1 MADAA
6 LGGSKTV
13 VRSPLSFLQ
22 ESFPAVA
29 VITTV
34 VMLILPLPTVLLD
47 ALMAFNLIFS
57 LLILLIVLYT
67 VKPTEF
73 SLFPTVLLVA
83 TVFSLALNIS
93 STRLILSLGARFDG
107 RMIRA
112 FSSFVVGSSG
122 NEGLVIG
129 FIIFIVIIAVQAVV
143 ITKGATR
150 VSEVAARF
158 TLDSMQPKLMAIE
171 AEYSQGSITE
181 EEAKERKAQIQK
193 DSDFYGSM
201 DGASKFISGNVKVG
215 IFITVVNVLGGIIIG
230 MAMHG
235 EPIGNAVTNYISLS
249 IGDGLLSQFPALLI
263 STAMGIVVTR
273 AAAEGKL
280 SQQII
285 EQFFTRHSMI
295 YWICAVVL
303 VFLSVLPGFP
313 WYVLL
318 PMAAIIA
325 FYAFRLGR
333 QQKSAAGFNEMM
345 AKTKDQKDE
354 KTAEISPVVPL
365 DALSL
370 ELGYG
375 LVPLVE
381 KEKGAELLERVQG
394 VRRQAALDLGLV
406 IPKVRIIDNSIL
418 EPSEYCFKIKGV
430 DSGRGKIR
438 IGYFLCINPGTITA
452 EMEGEKTVDPAFGLP
467 AIWIG
472 HEKRDEAERAGYTVV
487 DPPSIIATHLT
498 EIIRRHAADILGLQD
513 TQAILDTLRKEYP
526 AVVDEVLRESKGLR
540 ITEIQKILHGLLR
553 ERISIRNMVSI
564 LEAVADYAP
573 VSKNIW
579 FLTEKARQALA
590 SQICHQYADDD
601 RRLRVLTI
609 SPSLEQKLIDSKYET
624 PSGIVCAMDPPSQ
637 KAWIRAVSKAV
648 AAVKEKGWMP
658 VILCSEQARYL
669 VKNSTDRELPDLAVI
684 SVPEIV
690 PEVIPEAVGM
700 IRIEETPTEQQD
712 GVV

>member
-1 MADAA
+1 MADVVVGPEGTVSRNP
-6 LGGSKTV
+6 LG
-13 VRSPLSFLQ
+13 FLKD
-22 ESFPAVA
+22 SFPAMA
-29 VITTV
+29 VIVTV
-34 VMLILPLPTVLLD
+34 VMLILPLPTFILD
-47 ALMAFNLIFS
+47 ALMAFNLMFS
-57 LLILLIVLYT
+57 LLVLLIVLYT
-67 VKPTEF
+67 QRPTEF
-73 SLFPTVLLVA
+73 SLFPTILLVA

-93 STRLILSLGARFDG
+93 STRLILSMGARFDG

-122 NEGLVIG
+122 NEGIVIG

-158 TLDSMQPKLMAIE
+158 TLDSMQVKMMAVE
-171 AEYSQGSITE
+171 TEYSSGSITE
-181 EEAKERKAQIQK
+181 EEAQARKAQIQK
-193 DSDFYGSM
+193 ESDFYGSM

-215 IFITVVNVLGGIIIG
+215 IFITVVNILGGIIIG
-230 MAMHG
+230 VAMHG
-235 EPIGNAVTNYISLS
+235 EPMGNAVNNYITFS

-273 AAAEGKL
+273 AAATGNL
-280 SQQII
+280 SAQVMEQI
-285 EQFFTRHSMI
+285 FSRYSSI
-295 YWICAVVL
+295 YWICAGVL
-303 VFLSVLPGFP
+303 VFLAVLPGFP

-318 PMAAIIA
+318 PMAALVA
-325 FYAFRLGR
+325 FHAFRLGR
-333 QQKSAAGFNEMM
+333 KERKTAGFNEMM
-345 AKTKDQKDE
+345 ARSKEHKDE
-354 KTAEISPVVPL
+354 KAGEISPVVPL
-365 DALSL
+365 DSLSL

-394 VRRQAALDLGLV
+394 VRRQSALDLGLV

-430 DSGRGKIR
+430 DAGRGKIR
-438 IGYFLCINPGTITA
+438 LGYFLCINPGTVTT
-452 EMEGEKTVDPAFGLP
+452 EMQGEKTVDPAFGLP
-467 AIWIG
+467 AIWIDQD
-472 HEKRDEAERAGYTVV
+472 KRDEAERSGYTVV

-526 AVVDEVLRESKGLR
+526 AVVEEVLREGKGLR
-540 ITEIQKILHGLLR
+540 VTEIQKILHGLLR
-553 ERISIRNMVSI
+553 ERVSIRNMVSI
-564 LEAVADYAP
+564 LESIADYAP

-609 SPSLEQKLIDSKYET
+609 DPALEQKLIDSKYET
-624 PSGIVCAMDPPSQ
+624 ASGIICALDPPAQ
-637 KAWIRAVSKAV
+637 KAWIRAVVKAV
-648 AAVKEKGWMP
+648 TAVRGKGWMP
-658 VILCSEQARYL
+658 VVLCSEQARFL

-690 PEVIPEAVGM
+690 PDVIPEAVG
-700 IRIEETPTEQQD
+700 IIKIEDTPTEL
-712 GVV
+712 